1 MASIREKTTEET
13 LDELHD
19 HAASHS
25 RISMTLADWRK
36 RMLDCLEKELPFCF
50 ITRYGIYRDA
60 GIPASI
66 YEDLDANVFHT
77 ALTRKI
83 PKVDDARTD

>member
-1 MASIREKTTEET
+1 MEEI
-13 LDELHD
+13 LDELHE

-36 RMLDCLEKELPFCF
+36 RMLDCLVGEIPFCF
-50 ITRYGIYRDA
+50 TTRYKLYKDA
-60 GIPASI
+60 GIPSSV
-66 YEDLDANVFHT
+66 YEDLDAAVFHT

-83 PKVDDARTD
+83 PKADDARTD